1 MISFASA
8 VLLALLALLQQLEL
22 PAYRGFVNDFAGV
35 VAPDRQARI
44 EAIATEVKQK
54 SGGEIAVVVLPDLKG
69 NAPGEVA
76 LRIGREWKVGAA
88 AQIGDRTRNAGAVI
102 LLSPRETNSAGRGQ
116 VFISTGQG
124 TEGFLTDAETGAIQD
139 EALPA
144 LRQGD
149 YGAALELMARRVAEH
164 YGREFGFTLS
174 ADPGA
179 GVGAQPPPQYERRP
193 VRRSSGINPI
203 LIIILVFVVLSLL
216 GGRRGRGRGG
226 CGGGGCIPIPIF
238 FPGGGFGGFGGGGG
252 FSGGGSGRDF

>member
-8 VLLALLALLQQLEL
+8 VYLALLALLQQLEL

-54 SGGEIAVVVLPDLKG
+54 SGGEIAVVVLSDLKG

-139 EALPA
+139 AKVRSQLE
-144 LRQGD
+144 RFVHGF
-149 YGAALELMARRVAEH
+149 AA
-164 YGREFGFTLS
+164 FI
-174 ADPGA
+174 A
-179 GVGAQPPPQYERRP
+179 G
-193 VRRSSGINPI
+193 
-203 LIIILVFVVLSLL
+203 
-216 GGRRGRGRGG
+216 
-226 CGGGGCIPIPIF
+226 
-238 FPGGGFGGFGGGGG
+238 
-252 FSGGGSGRDF
+252 